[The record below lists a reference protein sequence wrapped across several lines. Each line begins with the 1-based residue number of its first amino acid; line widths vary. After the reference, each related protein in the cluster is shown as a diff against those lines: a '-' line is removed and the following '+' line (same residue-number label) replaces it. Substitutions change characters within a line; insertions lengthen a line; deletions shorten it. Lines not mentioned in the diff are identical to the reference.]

1 MISENSQPPEE
12 FVEVFR
18 HQQEQ
23 VTVIVM
29 GALRENGIVCDM
41 RKEFVA
47 GFAAFMGYSP
57 HAAAGPGIEFVVYV
71 HKTESESAKT
81 ILAGTPPED

>member
-1 MISENSQPPEE
+1 MISENSQLPEE

-23 VTVIVM
+23 VTAIVM
-29 GALRENGIVCDM
+29 GAFRENGLVCHM
-41 RKEFVA
+41 RKEFAA

-57 HAAAGPGIEFVVYV
+57 NAAAGPGIEFVVYV
-71 HKTESESAKT
+71 HKTESESAKK
-81 ILAGTPPED
+81 IVAGTPPED